1 MRVRAARWSRA
12 RACARAAAHS
22 MCARWSCARAC
33 ARTAALSRHAR
44 SSRMF
49 ACSFAPGL
57 SGRLLSLSRAGILA
71 VAACLC
77 ATEADAFFGGASFG
91 RLAPAV
97 RAEKSTRPGKSTAT
111 MQFAFKMPQFNAPQ
125 FPTAGGGAAVK
136 TVAVSGETPTAE
148 RIRPACRLPC
158 SVAWRALSKLTS
170 PVFAGT
176 SGLVGS
182 ALSAYLSSQDV
193 KVVPL
198 GRGAIDPSQLEGVD
212 AVVHLGGENVA
223 TGLGPL
229 GFIGLQ
235 AWSDDKKAEI
245 IRSRVEGTA
254 AVVEAIKQ
262 CGNKGPKTL
271 VCASGVGYYGYDTE
285 DKMLDESSPMGSG
298 FLASEVVPAWERTAN
313 TAPCRVVNARFGVIL
328 AKQGG
333 ALAKLLPIFLL
344 GGGGVLGSGSQ
355 YFSWVSLGDVV
366 AAVTFMLNNKSLKGP
381 VNVCA
386 PEPVTNAQFTAALG
400 AKLFRPTILP
410 VPEFAVKALFGQM
423 GEEMVRYAGT
433 HAPTLPRTDVPTHA
447 HTHIHTHA
455 DTQIH
460 RCSDTRIHRYTS
472 ARGTCLAAKAL

>member
-1 MRVRAARWSRA
+1 M
-12 RACARAAAHS
+12 
-22 MCARWSCARAC
+22 
-33 ARTAALSRHAR
+33 
-44 SSRMF
+44 
-49 ACSFAPGL
+49 
-57 SGRLLSLSRAGILA
+57 RAGILA

-136 TVAVSGETPTAE
+136 TVAVS
-148 RIRPACRLPC
+148 
-158 SVAWRALSKLTS
+158 
-170 PVFAGT
+170 GT

-410 VPEFAVKALFGQM
+410 VPEFAVKAFRQM
-423 GEEMVRYAGT
+423 GEEMLLGGQRAMPKKLLGAGFQF
-433 HAPTLPRTDVPTHA
+433 A
-447 HTHIHTHA
+447 HPDI
-455 DTQIH
+455 D
-460 RCSDTRIHRYTS
+460 S
-472 ARGTCLAAKAL
+472 GVAAALE